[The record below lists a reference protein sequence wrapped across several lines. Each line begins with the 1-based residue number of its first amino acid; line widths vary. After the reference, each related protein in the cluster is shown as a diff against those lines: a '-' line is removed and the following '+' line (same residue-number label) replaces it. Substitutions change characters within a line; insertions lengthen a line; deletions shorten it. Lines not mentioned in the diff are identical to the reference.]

1 MEEGSAISDA
11 DSDETIVEGSV
22 AESDLEEEEHRGQR
36 LSLLCKNITL
46 ATENG
51 IAAEIGNISEEKL
64 SPEIEF
70 ICKHSINLQ
79 IPGLTDLINL
89 LNQERNKM
97 VGSQSLLQA
106 GINCPVIAMDICQLD
121 CPRAA
126 TAHGEDEHFICLDSE
141 VPGFPETSD
150 RNFPEPLNDE
160 DSPEISLLSG
170 MDVIKAPSNNSI
182 LQRTEMSEIFQS
194 VNKEDMTENTLETM
208 TSSITSNK
216 IMAVK
221 SEDLMEPLSDS
232 ETLQMLDM
240 LEYQNDAIPTDTS
253 VNKESNALPVELLT
267 ALNSLS
273 ESVAASLCLPAD
285 KGSRYITTE
294 KEPTPDQTEDG
305 CTQITDTHLKPQLLL
320 KHLEGIEA
328 LTMTTLPHPSEE
340 QIDCNQNM
348 HQLNCSDHQNM
359 SSHDTPAKKANSILN
374 NASSHEQTVNV
385 TSYTKR
391 KSARKRKEF
400 TLNDVDAASNCH
412 QFLEGMQQKIH
423 SYETRTRTSA
433 KVFDRSNIQD
443 KANEC
448 SQMGTG
454 SCHFS
459 SEDVNTKV
467 EQVRK
472 SQRIAKKRR
481 QATSKNCSND
491 SSRNYIS
498 LSKINR
504 RDIFGQTL
512 LHRAAMK
519 GDLDDICAMIKAGA
533 NVNAQDYAGWTP
545 LHEASVAGFF
555 EATNEFLKAG
565 AGVNCKGSEQVTPLH
580 DAVKEGHYK
589 VAELLLWYGAD
600 PLLKNER
607 GKSPLEEAAADRHMR
622 KLLESCIAKSRR
634 SASAE
639 RLVESPSSDQSRM
652 ESHPKV
658 KRSSG
663 ESIQHSTVEKTK
675 ILKQH
680 SVKLEQNKKKG
691 TPQSNFASRLHNR
704 CSPLNATTF
713 EGTCLASKA
722 KQSVREGPPSFWGT
736 SSDKRRINGQR
747 KGIHDGLS
755 NSLSFPEG
763 IVGSSGYNQYNSN
776 RTCDTG
782 EECSM
787 AVGSEI
793 QQESDFN
800 NSDNDCLSER
810 KEPLKSSELAGTTK
824 DQVTNSCVVT
834 SLNLVDKSTLPSETE
849 IVNEPNIDFTHLLCK
864 DIRLPLQ
871 EERQCAMKPSSG
883 SPCFKV
889 GTLGDNLHTNEMMLV
904 WTVREAIN
912 PAYNKNR
919 PPVQYLHSES
929 SVDQVNLDCHRNVVL
944 EHELSVKE
952 PVTEPI
958 YLEENP
964 LEAKSTTTTLMQE
977 IAHLSDSDYTVLS
990 GEYTLNADQN
1000 SDTNTFRAA
1009 GICHEQTVHVSI
1021 EISSTFSQGI
1031 NRVDVSES
1039 PDTYSVSEQR
1049 FLTPPVH
1056 EGIMMG
1062 PRTEGN
1068 VGRCCLERTENGGR
1082 MDNNTF
1088 LPLQMLDKNPFQ
1100 DKSLQTEILGRCYS
1114 EKSEKENSNIIPLQV
1129 NELETIQSKIME
1141 AGRELCNSRSRKIH
1155 SCCDCS
1161 EKDNSV
1167 SQPNSSRQS
1176 CDTHESINELLHD
1189 IEDKQDR
1196 LLLFELRSQRDA
1208 DLYIQDLSQIQNI
1221 LNALLAKQKSERDA
1235 LAKKYSQNSE
1245 KQLNFKANRRE
1256 KNQLLHLLELG
1267 KIKPG
1272 DDVLEFTLQDSKH
1285 KASLLGN
1292 GKVKTGNNSVYQ
1304 NLVQWIKALL
1314 GNDISVNWKYAYSK
1328 VTYSG
1333 TLLSKI
1339 IAEVH
1344 VSKELEL
1351 QQKKLFGRNS
1361 TGCDYSRGV
1370 AELCCCS
1377 HKTSSS
1383 QDVDN
1388 IQQKVAPFSQEMEIL
1403 PSSETEADEI
1413 MPEVS
1418 EIKASYHFNS
1428 SARPRRFLQFNSRA
1442 LIKDEEFMPGHIM
1455 DQYWNFYVHC
1465 KNFGF

>member
-713 EGTCLASKA
+713 E
-722 KQSVREGPPSFWGT
+722 
-736 SSDKRRINGQR
+736 
-747 KGIHDGLS
+747 
-755 NSLSFPEG
+755 
-763 IVGSSGYNQYNSN
+763 
-776 RTCDTG
+776 
-782 EECSM
+782 
-787 AVGSEI
+787 
-793 QQESDFN
+793 
-800 NSDNDCLSER
+800 
-810 KEPLKSSELAGTTK
+810 
-824 DQVTNSCVVT
+824 
-834 SLNLVDKSTLPSETE
+834 
-849 IVNEPNIDFTHLLCK
+849 
-864 DIRLPLQ
+864 
-871 EERQCAMKPSSG
+871 
-883 SPCFKV
+883 
-889 GTLGDNLHTNEMMLV
+889 
-904 WTVREAIN
+904 
-912 PAYNKNR
+912 
-919 PPVQYLHSES
+919 
-929 SVDQVNLDCHRNVVL
+929 
-944 EHELSVKE
+944 
-952 PVTEPI
+952 
-958 YLEENP
+958 
-964 LEAKSTTTTLMQE
+964 
-977 IAHLSDSDYTVLS
+977 
-990 GEYTLNADQN
+990 
-1000 SDTNTFRAA
+1000 
-1009 GICHEQTVHVSI
+1009 
-1021 EISSTFSQGI
+1021 
-1031 NRVDVSES
+1031 
-1039 PDTYSVSEQR
+1039 
-1049 FLTPPVH
+1049 
-1056 EGIMMG
+1056 
-1062 PRTEGN
+1062 
-1068 VGRCCLERTENGGR
+1068 
-1082 MDNNTF
+1082 
-1088 LPLQMLDKNPFQ
+1088 

-1235 LAKKYSQNSE
+1235 LAKKYRTSVECFKQGALREQIAKLVSRQKSLLLMAQKQKALGRKIQNYKNAKKESSSKAKHLLSTLIPCEGNNTEDGASGKTALCPDVVVSLETSRIRDNIFLDQESSQYPNRSLNMSGGNGKGIRGEKVDLEDLVSENNLRENSTEEVTKITHSKSSDTIVQATLSSEPVGCFTQQIYLEDTDCISVALQRNKPLRVCTLNSSATGSIVNNNINQRTTESQYVCTNEPLQQCSNISEDLQIQPELASTDSYLAIHQKNIPNNQISLNANLEPTRLFSHALLQNSSNSSPCSNSQNSE